1 MPKLHVLALCLL
13 SSCLSSEASLRPR
26 AVPLSASI
34 DLASEWEAGPAN
46 MQGFSDSLMHFEITE
61 TQISVVFGYGAVEPE
76 HVIDEWDI
84 EAEGHFAVARPSLG
98 FSVSF

>member
-1 MPKLHVLALCLL
+1 M
-13 SSCLSSEASLRPR
+13 
-26 AVPLSASI
+26 PLSASI
-34 DLASEWEAGPAN
+34 VPASDWEAAPTN
-46 MQGFSDSLMHFEITE
+46 RQRFSDSLMHFEITE

>member
-1 MPKLHVLALCLL
+1 
-13 SSCLSSEASLRPR
+13 
-26 AVPLSASI
+26 
-34 DLASEWEAGPAN
+34 
-46 MQGFSDSLMHFEITE
+46 MHFEITE